1 MVTITDYT
9 VEYNS
14 QKDVYRIVSR
24 EILFCP
30 LCGGKLSGYD
40 TRRRHIVD
48 YAGNTYWLLLQRY
61 RCSRCKKLHVAAPSF
76 IIPQKHYE
84 AKSPLRP
91 MKPPAAQ
98 TLCWNFLSQAPG
110 TMGPPTPTRS
120 TYRPTLHSQ
129 TVTPAFKLPPLK

>member
-48 YAGNTYWLLLQRY
+48 YAGNTYWLLLKRY
-61 RCSRCKKLHVAAPSF
+61 RCLKCKKLHVAAPSF
-76 IIPQKHYE
+76 IMPKKHYE
-84 AKSPLRP
+84 ATVIVEAKAG
-91 MKPPAAQ
+91 KVDFCPAD
-98 TLCWNFLSQAPG
+98 N
-110 TMGPPTPTRS
+110 S
-120 TYRPTLHSQ
+120 TIRRWRR
-129 TVTPAFKLPPLK
+129 